1 MKARTD
7 IVHLEWLKQ
16 PGVTLAIRRED
27 LLFPELSGNKF
38 RKLRLNLEAAK
49 NLGYHRLL
57 TFGGALSN
65 HIHATAA
72 AGKLFGFETLGFI
85 RGDELAKSSL
95 NPTLQDARRA
105 GMQLIFLPRSQYA
118 LRNNSDFQERLLR
131 GYGPGYLLPEGGT
144 NALAVAGCTEI
155 LQSGDSGY
163 DQICCAVGTGG
174 TLGGLV
180 RASAKHQQ
188 VIGYSVLKGAGL
200 KKELQAFI
208 PEGHW
213 QLRQT
218 AHFGGY
224 GKVTPE
230 LVAFINDF
238 KQKTGIPLDPVY
250 TGKMMLALL
259 EDIRTGRVPAGS
271 RVLAIHTGGLQGIR
285 GMNQQLA
292 KKTLPLLEL

>member
-1 MKARTD
+1 M
-7 IVHLEWLKQ
+7 
-16 PGVTLAIRRED
+16 
-27 LLFPELSGNKF
+27 
-38 RKLRLNLEAAK
+38 
-49 NLGYHRLL
+49 
-57 TFGGALSN
+57 
-65 HIHATAA
+65 
-72 AGKLFGFETLGFI
+72 
-85 RGDELAKSSL
+85 
-95 NPTLQDARRA
+95 
-105 GMQLIFLPRSQYA
+105 
-118 LRNNSDFQERLLR
+118 
-131 GYGPGYLLPEGGT
+131 
-144 NALAVAGCTEI
+144 
-155 LQSGDSGY
+155 
-163 DQICCAVGTGG
+163 
-174 TLGGLV
+174 V

-200 KKELQAFI
+200 EKELQALI

-218 AHFGGY
+218 SHFGGY

-238 KQKTGIPLDPVY
+238 KRKTGIPLDPVY